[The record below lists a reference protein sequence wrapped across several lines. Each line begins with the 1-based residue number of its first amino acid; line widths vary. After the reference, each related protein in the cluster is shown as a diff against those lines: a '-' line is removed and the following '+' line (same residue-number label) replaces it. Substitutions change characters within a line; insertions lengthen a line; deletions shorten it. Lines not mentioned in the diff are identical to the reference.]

1 MAATKIDGGQLIL
14 DAGAVFQT
22 HATLTITNTGE
33 LVLEQDSFK
42 GTIKD
47 FGGQDFMDLSK
58 IRFIGQG
65 PDATT
70 ATFTQTNGAGGLLQ
84 VAQGNHVAD
93 LHLTGT
99 YTTANFALQ
108 SDGIHG
114 TTVTFVP
121 NASLPGHG

>member
-1 MAATKIDGGQLIL
+1 M
-14 DAGAVFQT
+14 
-22 HATLTITNTGE
+22 
-33 LVLEQDSFK
+33 LEQDLFK

-93 LHLTGT
+93 LHCRHVHDGRISIWGAMVFTAPRLSLFRMPRCRDTG
-99 YTTANFALQ
+99 
-108 SDGIHG
+108 S
-114 TTVTFVP
+114 
-121 NASLPGHG
+121 